1 MASQLKS
8 ILYYIDR
15 LDDYYATTPSVPLF
29 MNGRASRIQGVW
41 RKTLLP
47 AAESTFAVSAKRLVE
62 FIASVVLLRAASAAY
77 LTEFDPRREVCWGGE

>member
-1 MASQLKS
+1 LASQLKS

-15 LDDYYATTPSVPLF
+15 LDDYYASTPAVPLF
-29 MNGRASRIQGVW
+29 MNGRPSRIQGVW

-62 FIASVVLLRAASAAY
+62 FIASVVLLRASAAY
-77 LTEFDPRREVCWGGE
+77 LIEFDPGREVCWGGE